1 MDELVDPYRVASS
14 TKLENSFLGI
24 ENTCVDVVV
33 DIDKLN
39 VILNASGH
47 TKVDD
52 DDNDIDLEFNEKDND
67 GYDND
72 ENENKDF
79 D

>member
-1 MDELVDPYRVASS
+1 MDELVHPYRVAPS

-24 ENTCVDVVV
+24 DNSYVDV

-39 VILNASGH
+39 VILNASEH

-52 DDNDIDLEFNEKDND
+52 DDDIDLEFNEEDND

-72 ENENKDF
+72 ENEKEDF